1 MKSLDCTRG
10 VEENASSIF
19 DEWAGW
25 FREVDNE
32 PLFFRVCWKGCPA
45 SDFYFLPIQD
55 GIQILLEL
63 LLESESIQMKVGRK
77 SREKK
82 RRAQREIPMEL
93 VLLKKKQFSWNYAW
107 FQVFFLFSCS
117 GWSVC
122 ILIKAS

>member
-1 MKSLDCTRG
+1 MAGGMKSLDCTRG

-93 VLLKKKQFSWNYAW
+93 VLLKKT
-107 FQVFFLFSCS
+107 VFVELRVVSSFFFVFL
-117 GWSVC
+117 
-122 ILIKAS
+122 